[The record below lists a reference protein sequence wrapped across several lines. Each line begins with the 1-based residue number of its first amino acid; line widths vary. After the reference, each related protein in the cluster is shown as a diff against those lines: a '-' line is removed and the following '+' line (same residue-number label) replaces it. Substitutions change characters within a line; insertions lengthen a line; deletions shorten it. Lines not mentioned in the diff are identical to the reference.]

1 MHRPFAHVPRA
12 MPVAQGQSP
21 SVLHVKARQSA
32 GWTAWESPWTQ
43 TSHTAMSLDA
53 VCSTN
58 AAFAPAGRLAE
69 GFASTRLPSAHD
81 APLQLAS
88 KERPSV
94 SVRCTSW
101 GLVHPSRTTAP
112 RRPAQPERAKGLA
125 TMATAYQS
133 WAKRGLRVLA
143 RVRSI

>member
-1 MHRPFAHVPRA
+1 MHRPFAHVPRV

-32 GWTAWESPWTQ
+32 GWTAWDSPWTQ

-53 VCSTN
+53 ACSTN

-69 GFASTRLPSAHD
+69 GFASPLLVSAHEE
-81 APLQLAS
+81 PLQVAS

-94 SVRCTSW
+94 SVRCTS
-101 GLVHPSRTTAP
+101 
-112 RRPAQPERAKGLA
+112 
-125 TMATAYQS
+125 
-133 WAKRGLRVLA
+133 
-143 RVRSI
+143 